1 MAEFGMNTRKD
12 LIFRAN
18 CDASLKKQELRFPR
32 VVILPQGAIL
42 EASCVC
48 PANAD
53 GRCAHV
59 ATLLYLIEDVSY
71 KNTPKLLLPS
81 TSVPQYWGK
90 GKTRDNN
97 PKPAH
102 ETQYSKKRKVDR
114 YYQFDPRRVRKPP
127 HTDSLLRGVQS
138 FHRESGFG
146 KLFRFKYTDSE
157 ISPERKTVLNDLR
170 TMYES
175 ALALQLTTGIDP
187 VLSNGFGAHMAGTVG
202 QGESGAGPAPR
213 ERLRATQQVR
223 VQRRPRDF

>member
-1 MAEFGMNTRKD
+1 MVSECID
-12 LIFRAN
+12 LVKI
-18 CDASLKKQELRFPR
+18 
-32 VVILPQGAIL
+32 
-42 EASCVC
+42 
-48 PANAD
+48 
-53 GRCAHV
+53 
-59 ATLLYLIEDVSY
+59 
-71 KNTPKLLLPS
+71 
-81 TSVPQYWGK
+81 VP
-90 GKTRDNN
+90 NVN
-97 PKPAH
+97 
-102 ETQYSKKRKVDR
+102 RKVDR

-175 ALALQLTTGIDP
+175 ALALQLTTGI
-187 VLSNGFGAHMAGTVG
+187 GAHMAGTVG

-213 ERLRATQQVR
+213 VRLRATQQVR